1 MAQSI
6 VARGR
11 MSDPRHIELA
21 QPVSEVTG
29 EVEVLIRPLRSVRGT
44 DVFALIAN
52 LPPGLRSKADIDRQ
66 IQEERASWA
75 DR

>member
-1 MAQSI
+1 
-6 VARGR
+6 